1 MLGVPETRSMLL
13 FNGSEQTWKKA
24 VYMRFMWDFEFILGD
39 LGYID
44 SEGFLFIVDRLK
56 ELIKFK
62 GLQVWLSSSYY
73 CNHGI
78 QETRIGLI
86 VEWYVWINLQV
97 KFIWVYI

>member
-1 MLGVPETRSMLL
+1 
-13 FNGSEQTWKKA
+13 
-24 VYMRFMWDFEFILGD
+24 MRFMWDFEFILGD

-44 SEGFLFIVDRLK
+44 TEGFLFIVDRLK

-73 CNHGI
+73 YNHDI

-86 VEWYVWINLQV
+86 FE
-97 KFIWVYI
+97 